1 MRKTKN
7 IWTVKCEKTK
17 KDFTVTKHT
26 DNIIYD
32 VKDNLVTIIAEV
44 NDFHEIEDKQYD
56 LILNK
61 KYYKIVDTVDIHD
74 LMNLTKLFEG
84 RCIKYKKLK
93 GE

>member
-17 KDFTVTKHT
+17 KDFTITKHT

-61 KYYKIVDTVDIHD
+61 KYYKIVDTLDVFD
-74 LMNLTKLFEG
+74 LSNLAKLFES
-84 RCIKYKKLK
+84 RSVRFKKVK
-93 GE
+93 

>member
-7 IWTVKCEKTK
+7 IWTVTCQKTK

-32 VKDNLVTIIAEV
+32 VKDNLVTVIAEV
-44 NDFHEIEDKQYD
+44 DKIEDKQYD

-61 KYYKIVDTVDIHD
+61 KYYKIVDTLDVFD
-74 LMNLTKLFEG
+74 LSNLAKLFEG
-84 RCIKYKKLK
+84 RSVRFKKVK
-93 GE
+93 